1 MTLKNKNPKNYS
13 RSKQGRYL
21 LKKRLIYILSRAD
34 QTGFSLLEL
43 VTVIAVLGI
52 LSSIAVTSIGNATK
66 FAQLDEAKALLNS
79 AAAECLQRVRTNPD
93 DYQTWQPD
101 ALKSREMK
109 GIIQLPGNYQYK
121 DSKNTCEEVSIHD
134 PSDESSLLMDLKF
147 SVIGGKI
154 IKEAVNKNNETES
167 ACISWG
173 NCGGSESA
181 EYLKACNKTK
191 DTCNASLSTV
201 ISSGSNGDKGYKWVG
216 QCTWPKAS
224 PLPSCTDDCW
234 RFEGSCFSE
243 ESDYI
248 AADAANKTQQC
259 NDYEASLRDLD
270 FDGEDSNGTNNECK
284 ENYWWCTG
292 EKMNSE
298 IKYDECK
305 YIENQAGCK
314 SELMPWLK
322 LGGDGKKP
330 NSSTYTCSAT
340 YKCSGIEVDSFDY
353 YKTCGDECKKEKDAW
368 LAKGGDGE
376 MPTPSSCNEPDGSVI
391 YKCDGSEVTE
401 TKYNETCGAVSNC
414 CENLGPWYCGYAAHT
429 NSTECYVQ
437 DDGSKCR
444 DGAGNVITNLCS

>member
-1 MTLKNKNPKNYS
+1 M
-13 RSKQGRYL
+13 L
-21 LKKRLIYILSRAD
+21 LRRHLFRQLSRRQ
-34 QTGFSLLEL
+34 QTGFSIFEL
-43 VTVIAVLGI
+43 VIVVAVLSI
-52 LSSIAVTSIGNATK
+52 LSAIAVTSIDNATK
-66 FAQLDEAKALLNS
+66 FAQLDEAKALLNA

-121 DSKNTCEEVSIHD
+121 DSMNTCAEVSIHD

-181 EYLKACNKTK
+181 TYLKE
-191 DTCNASLSTV
+191 CNASKDSCNGSLSTV

-216 QCTWPKAS
+216 QCTWPKAN

-259 NDYEASLRDLD
+259 NDYEASLRDSD
-270 FDGEDSNGTNNECK
+270 FDGQDLNGTTNECE
-284 ENYWWCTG
+284 ENYWWCAG
-292 EKMNSE
+292 EKMNSKT
-298 IKYDECK
+298 KYDECTC
-305 YIENQAGCK
+305 INQK
-314 SELMPWLK
+314 STWLAA
-322 LGGDGKKP
+322 GGDGALP
-330 NSSTYTCSAT
+330 ASSSSCAAA
-340 YKCSGIEVDSFDY
+340 YKCSGREVDYAEYTD
-353 YKTCGDECKKEKDAW
+353 TCGNACNNEKTSW
-368 LAKGGDGE
+368 LAKGGNGK
-376 MPTPSSCNEPDGSVI
+376 MPTPNSCTSDK

-401 TKYNETCGAVSNC
+401 TKYNETCGAAPKC
-414 CENLGPWYCGYAAHT
+414 CENQGGPWWCGMKSDKTGNFLHKDDDRCFF
-429 NSTECYVQ
+429 N
-437 DDGSKCR
+437 DDGSKCS
-444 DGAGNVITNLCS
+444 DGAGNVVTEMCS